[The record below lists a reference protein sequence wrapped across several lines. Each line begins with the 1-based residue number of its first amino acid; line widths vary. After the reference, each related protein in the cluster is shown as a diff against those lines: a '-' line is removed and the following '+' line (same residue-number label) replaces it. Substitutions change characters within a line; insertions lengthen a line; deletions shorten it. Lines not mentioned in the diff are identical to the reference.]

1 MRRCGQRL
9 SCSRRR
15 HTRNSSCGC
24 PTCGLKTSEAVVV
37 IQLAR
42 PSVRSRAPVPAW
54 LLAVGGRGR
63 QAQDVLITGVG
74 AVTRV
79 RCAPPPFARDTCADL
94 AGNLGKINLVW
105 RKYARMCPP
114 HKIIVH
120 VTSPI
125 APNSSM
131 SCHPATPNSCAD
143 LRSRRAH
150 TMTRRYPMV
159 CPTTERAR
167 TSEERVR
174 GADHS
179 ASLIPQGLAQEHR
192 GEALIT
198 APRDTPKAREGHR
211 EYGKRGADHSAS
223 LIS

>member
-1 MRRCGQRL
+1 MLLRGCSVRGLRTQRRPITADGRASLSLQRPRRWR
-9 SCSRRR
+9 SR
-15 HTRNSSCGC
+15 S
-24 PTCGLKTSEAVVV
+24 
-37 IQLAR
+37 LAR
-42 PSVRSRAPVPAW
+42 P
-54 LLAVGGRGR
+54 GGRSHR
-63 QAQDVLITGVG
+63 AQGDLITENR
-74 AVTRV
+74 ALTRV

-94 AGNLGKINLVW
+94 AGNLGRINLVW

-125 APNSSM
+125 APNSSV
-131 SCHPATPNSCAD
+131 SHHPATPNSCAD

-150 TMTRRYPMV
+150 TMTRRYTMM

-223 LIS
+223 LISREALITAPRFHGEA